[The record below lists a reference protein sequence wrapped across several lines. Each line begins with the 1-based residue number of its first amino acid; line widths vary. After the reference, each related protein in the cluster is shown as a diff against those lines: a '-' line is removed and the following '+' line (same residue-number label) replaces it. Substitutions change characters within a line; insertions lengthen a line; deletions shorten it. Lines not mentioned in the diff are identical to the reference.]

1 MQAARRTT
9 LISPPTPEPEP
20 ELELTVEQTD
30 YTLGAVEERTATAVF
45 TAKND
50 WTLSVVYDNAG
61 TGTGTETDDET
72 ATEAAWL
79 TVTPASG
86 AAGKQT
92 VELAAT
98 PKITEESRTA
108 YVDIACGKQSVR
120 LTVTQTGASDETNF
134 SALFDPEFAKVL
146 QDKKYISD
154 AKKITRQDM
163 TNIAA
168 ITELNISGDAWLFGS
183 LTSLQG
189 IEYFKSL
196 AVLNCYFNRLTTLD
210 VCNCTALTTLACN
223 YNKLTSLDVSGC
235 TELTKLYCNRNLLT
249 SLDVSK
255 NTKLTWL
262 NCDYNQLPTLD
273 VSNNTEL
280 TRLWCNENQLTEL
293 NVSNNT
299 ALTWLD
305 CSSNQ
310 LTELD
315 VSKNTALIY
324 LDCNGNPGDG
334 ESVFPVKV
342 WADFNLNSIPS
353 DFTKGSWE
361 YGGKTITIDYR
372 TATAE

>member
-1 MQAARRTT
+1 M
-9 LISPPTPEPEP
+9 
-20 ELELTVEQTD
+20 
-30 YTLGAVEERTATAVF
+30 
-45 TAKND
+45 
-50 WTLSVVYDNAG
+50 YDNAG
-61 TGTGTETDDET
+61 TETATDDET

-79 TVTPASG
+79 TVTPTSG
-86 AAGKQT
+86 AAGEQT

-108 YVDIACGKQSVR
+108 YVDIACGEESVR
-120 LTVTQTGASDETNF
+120 LTVTQTGASDDTNF

-293 NVSNNT
+293 DVNNNT
-299 ALTWLD
+299 KLTTLDCSYNSLASLDVSKNTELMWLECDSNQLTSLDVSGCAALTWLE

-310 LTELD
+310 LKSLD
-315 VSKNTALIY
+315 VSKNTALTVLY
-324 LDCNGNPGDG
+324 CHGNPGDR
-334 ESVFPVKV
+334 ESKFPVTAWFDSTAV
-342 WADFNLNSIPS
+342 PADLYIPY
-353 DFTKGSWE
+353 TSWTYE
-361 YGGKTITIDYR
+361 DKTIAIDFQK
-372 TATAE
+372 AEPL